1 MIQRD
6 TFRTLIAAAALCV
19 AGGLQ
24 AADAAPKAAEA
35 GTAVFARV
43 NDSVI
48 SASLYDETLK
58 LAFRNKYYHGRPP
71 EGQLEKL
78 KREVGDTLIDRVLL
92 LAEARRRG
100 IAPDETATREALAAF
115 EARYEKSPVWQ
126 KRRDELLPSV
136 KRGLEEQNVL
146 KQLEAAVRATP
157 APSEGQL
164 RAYYDAHRDKFTEPG
179 RDRLSVILLKVDP
192 GAPQAERDEAM
203 KKARAIHKQLVA
215 GADFAALAR
224 EVSGDA
230 SASKGGDMGYV
241 HRGMLQEALQ
251 KQIDKLKPGALSEPT
266 AVLEGVAIIRLEAR
280 LPAKLRSFEETKQSV
295 RGLWRREQSERQ
307 WSGLKASLRKAATIV
322 IVDRTRYP
330 AVKETKK

>member
-6 TFRTLIAAAALCV
+6 KFRTLMAAAALCV

-24 AADAAPKAAEA
+24 AADAASKAVDA
-35 GTAVFARV
+35 GAAVFARV

-48 SASLYDETLK
+48 SANLYDETLK
-58 LAFRNKYYHGRPP
+58 LAFRNKYYHGKPP
-71 EGQLEKL
+71 EGQLTKL

-100 IAPDETATREALAAF
+100 ITPDEKATREALAAF
-115 EARYEKSPVWQ
+115 DARYRTSPVWQ
-126 KRRDELLPSV
+126 KRRGELLPSV
-136 KRGLEEQNVL
+136 KRGLEEQNIL
-146 KQLEAAVRATP
+146 KQLEAAVRVTA

-164 RAYYDAHRDKFTEPG
+164 RAYYKDHPDKFTEPE
-179 RDRLSVILLKVDP
+179 RNHLWLILLKVDP
-192 GAPQAERDEAM
+192 GSPQAERDEAM
-203 KKARAIHKQLVA
+203 KKAQAIHKQLAA

-224 EVSGDA
+224 EVSGHA

-280 LPAKLRSFEETKQSV
+280 LPAKPRSFEETKQGV
-295 RGLWRREQSERQ
+295 RGLWQREQAERQ
-307 WSGLKASLRKAATIV
+307 WSGLKANLRKAATIV

-330 AVKETKK
+330 AVKEIGK